1 VDDHLL
7 TTGRQ
12 LRCGSSHGQVTNHG
26 ELPEACFTLM
36 LSHHITWFWSGNQHR
51 IIRPSHE

>member
-12 LRCGSSHGQVTNHG
+12 LRRGSSHGQVTNHG